1 MSPSHQN
8 EEPMERHNLILAFTR
23 VHVLDLCL
31 KKAPCFRSMFPSSTS
46 TSFMQLGYFTKF
58 HPSCSV
64 FRFASILFQISKAL
78 TGTDKKDL
86 IRKLPKF
93 IYDEEKASEVCLMIM
108 VLKFKYRLQHTIL
121 SLYHATNWFYQKR
134 RKALA
139 EKIAQLNAA
148 IDDVSS
154 QLIPNDEPNGAAVAS
169 DEFEAAI

>member
-1 MSPSHQN
+1 MTPRKSRLCGTMAPAHGPTIRCLESVPLSSRSVGLPLRHCGTSP
-8 EEPMERHNLILAFTR
+8 
-23 VHVLDLCL
+23 
-31 KKAPCFRSMFPSSTS
+31 
-46 TSFMQLGYFTKF
+46 
-58 HPSCSV
+58 
-64 FRFASILFQISKAL
+64 ILFQISKAL

>member
-1 MSPSHQN
+1 
-8 EEPMERHNLILAFTR
+8 
-23 VHVLDLCL
+23 
-31 KKAPCFRSMFPSSTS
+31 
-46 TSFMQLGYFTKF
+46 
-58 HPSCSV
+58 
-64 FRFASILFQISKAL
+64 LFQISKAL

-93 IYDEEKASEVCLMIM
+93 IYDEEKASEV
-108 VLKFKYRLQHTIL
+108 
-121 SLYHATNWFYQKR
+121 SNWFYQKR